1 MLEKKKEDKLTAS
14 EAVYGFCS
22 WLTTCKEKT
31 VMGSSSDCAP
41 IAERIKEF
49 CKVNNFESP
58 REGWE
63 GNLVFPKHVLPEE
76 ALTHFDKSSIPGDE
90 ENDV

>member
-1 MLEKKKEDKLTAS
+1 MPEEKSDKLIAS
-14 EAVYGFCS
+14 EAIYGFCS
-22 WLTTCKEKT
+22 WLTTCKERT

-41 IAERIKEF
+41 IAEKIKEF
-49 CKVNNFESP
+49 CEVNNFEVP
-58 REGWE
+58 REDWAK
-63 GNLVFPKHVLPEE
+63 NLTFPKHILPEE